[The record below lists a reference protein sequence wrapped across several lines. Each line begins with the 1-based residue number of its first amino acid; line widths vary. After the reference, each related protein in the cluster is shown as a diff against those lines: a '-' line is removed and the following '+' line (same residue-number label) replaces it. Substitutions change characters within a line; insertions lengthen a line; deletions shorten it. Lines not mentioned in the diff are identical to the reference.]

1 VAVADGVVVDAN
13 VGIAWFFPSK
23 PEERL
28 YAGAVLDVI
37 ADSNAL
43 VVVPSL
49 FHVELGNYLLKRRG
63 DPASKFGRAKLEGA
77 LQKLA
82 GLRWDTRLTPF
93 DTAGIVRFA
102 QRYHIQGK
110 DAPYFALAL
119 THKLPL
125 ATLDGGLIEAC
136 TVFGVERVSFS

>member
-1 VAVADGVVVDAN
+1 MAIADGIVIDAN

-23 PEERL
+23 PEERH
-28 YAGAVLDVI
+28 YAGAVLDLI

-49 FHVELGNYLLKRRG
+49 FHIELGNYLLKRRA
-63 DPASKFGRAKLEGA
+63 DPASKFGRARLESA
-77 LQKLA
+77 LEKLA

-102 QRYHIQGK
+102 QQYHVQGK

-119 THKLPL
+119 AHRLPL
-125 ATLDGGLIEAC
+125 ATLDGGLREAC
-136 TVFGVERVSFS
+136 KTFGVGLVSFN